1 MRSRPKIQ
9 ESSLLLELNEL
20 HLPAILPWGAAEGFS
35 KQMLLVILSVVI
47 IATFFVIAARKQQLV
62 PGKLQFAGEA
72 AYGFVRNGIAKD
84 IIGGKDFIKYVPLLF
99 SLFFFIL
106 VNNIY
111 GAIPVLPAPQLLA
124 RRRRLCAGRHRLRH
138 LDRHR
143 CQEERPEVLQAG
155 HRPAGVPWY
164 ILPIVI
170 PIEIISNF
178 LVRPVTHSLRLFATM
193 LAGHLIVMI
202 AGSGIEFLV
211 MQENVLLKGASVL
224 VLAGCAGDVHAGGA
238 DHGAAGLR
246 LHAAD
251 RDLHRRRTPRRQPLG
266 TPGGAT
272 AGRHT
277 NSPRGDEATQ
287 TTCHLDGILKGKP

>member
-1 MRSRPKIQ
+1 M
-9 ESSLLLELNEL
+9 

-35 KQMLLVILSVVI
+35 KQMLLVLLSVVI
-47 IATFFVIAARKQQLV
+47 IAAFFVLAARKQQLV

-111 GAIPVLPAPQLLA
+111 GAIPLLQLPTFSHVGGAYVLAGLVYFTWIGIGLKKNGIRYFKLA
-124 RRRRLCAGRHRLRH
+124 TV
-138 LDRHR
+138 
-143 CQEERPEVLQAG
+143 PS
-155 HRPAGVPWY
+155 GVPWF

-193 LAGHLIVMI
+193 LAGHLIMMI

-211 MQENVLLKGASVL
+211 MQENILLKGTSLLVL
-224 VLAGCAGDVHAGGA
+224 VGA
-238 DHGAAGLR
+238 IALYMLEALIMVLQAYVFTLLTAIYIEGA
-246 LHAAD
+246 LHAD
-251 RDLHRRRTPRRQPLG
+251 SH
-266 TPGGAT
+266 
-272 AGRHT
+272 
-277 NSPRGDEATQ
+277 
-287 TTCHLDGILKGKP
+287 